1 MFISDGIFIALG
13 MAIILFVAVIL
24 AAFLKY
30 NYRQRNNP
38 SNEYNQMPKVNKF

>member
-24 AAFLKY
+24 ASFLEY
-30 NYRQRNNP
+30 NYRQRHNSCNK
-38 SNEYNQMPKVNKF
+38 YNQMS